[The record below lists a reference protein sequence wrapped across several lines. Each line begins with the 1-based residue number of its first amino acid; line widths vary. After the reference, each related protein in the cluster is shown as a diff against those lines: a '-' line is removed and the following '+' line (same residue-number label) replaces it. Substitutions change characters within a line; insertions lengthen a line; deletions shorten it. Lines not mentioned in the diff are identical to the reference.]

1 MLTGSSIDSSASSLE
16 IDRQV
21 QGKLSQGLS
30 LYDVKEELLQEVAP
44 DLVITQDTCDLC
56 AVSFTTVQESVARL
70 LGHPHEIV
78 SLSPVSVEDV
88 LEDIRRVARAAGVS
102 ERGDEVVAA
111 LESRL
116 AELRQRT
123 EKLEPKRV
131 LPIEWLDP
139 PMTAGHWTPRL
150 IEWAGGI
157 PVLGHPGRSTV
168 KSTWDELA
176 AADPD
181 LVLLAPCGFAME
193 QGLREL
199 ERLLEAEPAFREMP
213 AVARGD
219 VAVLDGNAYFNRPG
233 PRIVDSAGWAAKA
246 IHPEA
251 FDDLADDP
259 RVLRFPLRGTPT
271 RAGELSER

>member
-30 LYDVKEELLQEVAP
+30 LYDVQETLLREVAP

-56 AVSFTTVQESVARL
+56 AVSFTTVQQSVARL

-88 LEDIRRVARAAGVS
+88 LEDIRRVARAAGVAG
-102 ERGDEVVAA
+102 RGDELVAA
-111 LESRL
+111 LEVRL

-123 EKLEPKRV
+123 AGLEPRRV

-157 PVLGHPGRSTV
+157 PVLGHDGRSTV
-168 KSTWDELA
+168 KSTWADLA
-176 AADPD
+176 ASDPD
-181 LVLLAPCGFAME
+181 LVLLAPCGFSME

-199 ERLLEAEPAFREMP
+199 DRLVETSAAFREMP
-213 AVARGD
+213 AVVRGD

-233 PRIVDSAGWAAKA
+233 PRIVDSAWWAAKA
-246 IHPEA
+246 IHPDA
-251 FDDLADDP
+251 FGDLADDS
-259 RVLRFPLRGTPT
+259 RVLRFPLKNRTTTRGATT
-271 RAGELSER
+271 